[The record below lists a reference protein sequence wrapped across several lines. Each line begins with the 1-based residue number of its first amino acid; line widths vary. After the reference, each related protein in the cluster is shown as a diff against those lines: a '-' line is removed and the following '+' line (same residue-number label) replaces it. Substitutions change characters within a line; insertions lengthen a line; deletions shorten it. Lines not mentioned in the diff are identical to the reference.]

1 MAHGP
6 TGSLVGA
13 EPKPTHQTI
22 HLVEN
27 YSISARTLLH
37 NAVSAVGFF
46 LFCFFLNILAGV
58 LIGIILACVVYD
70 AAI

>member
-6 TGSLVGA
+6 TGSLAGA

-22 HLVEN
+22 HLVEY

-37 NAVSAVGFF
+37 NAVSVAVFVVVVF
-46 LFCFFLNILAGV
+46 LKKYPRWSINRYYFSLRCL
-58 LIGIILACVVYD
+58 
-70 AAI
+70 